1 MIRMGKVYSNWMVD
15 LKVSNI
21 KLVDRAER
29 IVSQIAE
36 VPQEEAAKVLKEC
49 GDVKTAIIMIK
60 AGVDEELARMLLA
73 RNEGIVGKV
82 FQALG
87 ITGIR

>member
-1 MIRMGKVYSNWMVD
+1 MVD

-29 IVSQIAE
+29 IVAQCAE
-36 VPQEEAAKVLKEC
+36 VSQEEAAKVLKQT

-60 AGVDEELARMLLA
+60 AGVDEEIARALLDK
-73 RNEGIVGKV
+73 NEGIVGKV
-82 FQALG
+82 FRSLG
-87 ITGIR
+87 IEGIR

>member
-1 MIRMGKVYSNWMVD
+1 MLQNGLYEQIISRGLEKELSD
-15 LKVSNI
+15 SDQ
-21 KLVDRAER
+21 LVQTAAIDT
-29 IVSQIAE
+29 
-36 VPQEEAAKVLKEC
+36 EEAAKVLKKC